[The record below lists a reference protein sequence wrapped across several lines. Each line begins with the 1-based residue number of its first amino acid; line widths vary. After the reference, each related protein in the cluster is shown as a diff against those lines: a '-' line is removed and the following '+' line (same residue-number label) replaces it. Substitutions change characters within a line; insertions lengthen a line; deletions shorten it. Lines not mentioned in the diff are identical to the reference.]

1 MPQSIVACCPAKA
14 VWSMILS
21 RFPLPCRIVN
31 RVRGKSL
38 RAMAG
43 PVRSGTRTQEELQPH
58 LCHDCEGAPAP
69 EVGTWEA
76 VTQFGRTLLS
86 LCGGG
91 AETSKVATR
100 SLHDLSARLISGES
114 VKFDMFKGKVL
125 LVVNVAT
132 Q

>member
-1 MPQSIVACCPAKA
+1 M
-14 VWSMILS
+14 
-21 RFPLPCRIVN
+21 
-31 RVRGKSL
+31 
-38 RAMAG
+38 RAMAL
-43 PVRSGTRTQEELQPH
+43 VKSSTRTQEELAPH
-58 LCHDCEGAPAP
+58 ICHDCESAPAP

-76 VTQFGRTLLS
+76 VTQVGRTLLA
-86 LCGGG
+86 LVGGG
-91 AETSKVATR
+91 GETSKVATR